1 MSSPRAKRI
10 LPGLLLAFTLIA
22 TGSAAA
28 TDGSTAPAPSPA
40 ATGKAPEA
48 SPAKAGRI
56 SPSDPTGAAPAP
68 GRTRPA
74 TAPSGEKCE
83 PTAAGSGER
92 KAGAVQSCV
101 SISPAP
107 VIPVGRK
114 ALAAAPPAAAAAA
127 TADSSC
133 VITSPGSWYYTRFGY
148 CITGLTVLYTLK
160 DGNGNPIGTG
170 TLNVA
175 TNAALPEQGTKWDE
189 RVTVTMTAA
198 TGAVTSLTAKFRPT
212 CSDGCKVTKAAPW
225 YGGSLIVGKFHSGLV
240 SYASTPAP
248 GTQVEF
254 TTSYNL
260 YVAMPGAQITDPNA
274 SWSNPEKIRC
284 DDNVRDT
291 ADPAG
296 TPGPGCVVPSV
307 MPVIKMS
314 TVANAQSSGSA
325 AAAYLWAQN
334 NLSTAWGR
342 DKPLTRAKNGAGDRT
357 GRTCGSAGSK
367 PFQARTD
374 VVPTD
379 SCGEF
384 PFAATH
390 EGGTDGARC
399 AEIIPR
405 HGSNGWAV
413 NVLEGG
419 SGRPCVRAHVP
430 LADAEAAKAQLSESY
445 AAQRVVEAED
455 FKVEIT
461 GSLAEPQGACLNSMP
476 TGARRSG
483 KGWVKNTTEPVPLKN
498 LTNPSGPSGD
508 RAAKAQACLDKTVV
522 KGTEAEG
529 DITGWQDAQ
538 VFANAHTP
546 VAGLARCHLIANI
559 LGGTGEKEDGGP
571 TNLVPCWQSGLNT
584 GTPSMRSYEFM
595 AQRALKD
602 AADKTLGPND
612 AILYEVTPN
621 YANSNSTIPGSV
633 TMKARIERA
642 DGTSQPFFPDV
653 EITNTQKNT
662 GLLNLGN

>member
-225 YGGSLIVGKFHSGLV
+225 YG
-240 SYASTPAP
+240 
-248 GTQVEF
+248 
-254 TTSYNL
+254 
-260 YVAMPGAQITDPNA
+260 
-274 SWSNPEKIRC
+274 
-284 DDNVRDT
+284 
-291 ADPAG
+291 
-296 TPGPGCVVPSV
+296 
-307 MPVIKMS
+307 
-314 TVANAQSSGSA
+314 
-325 AAAYLWAQN
+325 
-334 NLSTAWGR
+334 
-342 DKPLTRAKNGAGDRT
+342 
-357 GRTCGSAGSK
+357 
-367 PFQARTD
+367 
-374 VVPTD
+374 
-379 SCGEF
+379 
-384 PFAATH
+384 
-390 EGGTDGARC
+390 
-399 AEIIPR
+399 
-405 HGSNGWAV
+405 
-413 NVLEGG
+413 
-419 SGRPCVRAHVP
+419 
-430 LADAEAAKAQLSESY
+430 EA
-445 AAQRVVEAED
+445 
-455 FKVEIT
+455 
-461 GSLAEPQGACLNSMP
+461 
-476 TGARRSG
+476 
-483 KGWVKNTTEPVPLKN
+483 
-498 LTNPSGPSGD
+498 
-508 RAAKAQACLDKTVV
+508 
-522 KGTEAEG
+522 
-529 DITGWQDAQ
+529 
-538 VFANAHTP
+538 
-546 VAGLARCHLIANI
+546 
-559 LGGTGEKEDGGP
+559 
-571 TNLVPCWQSGLNT
+571 
-584 GTPSMRSYEFM
+584 
-595 AQRALKD
+595 
-602 AADKTLGPND
+602 
-612 AILYEVTPN
+612 
-621 YANSNSTIPGSV
+621 
-633 TMKARIERA
+633 
-642 DGTSQPFFPDV
+642 
-653 EITNTQKNT
+653 
-662 GLLNLGN
+662 